1 MRIIDDGTIKVS
13 YPDYVFCFNPCVFM
27 VESSDGSFDFAEVNV
42 DVSADG
48 VRKSGY
54 WRAHQNKAYIDLR
67 AYFQLLFDENT
78 LTSSDEAAATCKK
91 VSISMQVSNVPF
103 EDDGESEPAEI
114 ETVDIDT
121 LVYWGA
127 LRPYEQFDPYK
138 TRKVKYWE
146 GYPFTVDITPDKID
160 VDISKAQLRVG
171 FDIIVPIDAERKM
184 MRLPYDYGNS
194 RIIFL
199 TFVEG
204 GQIFK
209 YDLVFVEYVGCE
221 AKGVYLRWL
230 DRYGRLCYYL
240 FAEGQKRDKVSN
252 YGDVLR
258 DNITDVVRRM
268 GYEREASMQLC
279 APLADAET
287 IDGLDDIISSPV
299 VDMYVGGVWQA
310 VIVSAGTYTRTDDVL
325 QDFVFEITLQD
336 YDTQRL

>member
-1 MRIIDDGTIKVS
+1 MRIIDNGTIKVS

-27 VESSDGSFDFAEVNV
+27 VESPDGSFDFAEVNV
-42 DVSADG
+42 DVSSGD

-54 WRAHQNKAYIDLR
+54 WRAYQHKAYIDLR

-91 VSISMQVSNVPF
+91 VSIHMVVSQLPF
-103 EDDGESEPAEI
+103 DDDSEPSEI
-114 ETVDIDT
+114 ERVDIDT

-138 TRKVKYWE
+138 TRKVKCWE

-160 VDISKAQLRVG
+160 VDISEAQLRVG
-171 FDIIVPIDAERKM
+171 ETVVPIDAERKM
-184 MRLPYDYGNS
+184 MRLPYNYVDS
-194 RIIFL
+194 RWILL
-199 TFVEG
+199 TVHDG
-204 GQIFK
+204 GML
-209 YDLVFVEYVGCE
+209 YYYNLVFVEYVGCE

-287 IDGLDDIISSPV
+287 IDGIDDIISSPV
-299 VDMYVGGVWQA
+299 VDMYDNGVWQA

>member
-1 MRIIDDGTIKVS
+1 MRIIDKGKIKVS

-27 VESSDGSFDFAEVNV
+27 VESSDGSFDIAEVSV
-42 DVSADG
+42 DVNAGD
-48 VRKSGY
+48 VRKSGN
-54 WRAHQNKAYIDLR
+54 WRAYQHKAYIDLR
-67 AYFQLLFDENT
+67 AYFQLFFDENT

-91 VSISMQVSNVPF
+91 VNIHMKVSSVPD
-103 EDDGESEPAEI
+103 EDDGESGPSEI
-114 ETVDIDT
+114 VRVDIDT

-138 TRKVKYWE
+138 TRKVKCWE
-146 GYPFTVDITPDKID
+146 GYPFTVDITPQKND
-160 VDISKAQLRVG
+160 VDISEARLNVG
-171 FDIIVPIDAERKM
+171 KIDSEGKM
-184 MRLPYDYGNS
+184 MRLPYDFRASYW
-194 RIIFL
+194 IYL
-199 TFVEG
+199 TG
-204 GQIFK
+204 IDSGQTYK

-287 IDGLDDIISSPV
+287 IDGIDDIISSPV
-299 VDMYVGGVWQA
+299 VDMYDNGVWQP

>member
-1 MRIIDDGTIKVS
+1 MRIIDNGTIKVS

-91 VSISMQVSNVPF
+91 VSIHMVVSHLPF
-103 EDDGESEPAEI
+103 DDDSEPSEI
-114 ETVDIDT
+114 VTFDFDT

-138 TRKVKYWE
+138 TRTIKMWS
-146 GYPFTVDITPDKID
+146 GYPLTIDVTPQKNGVTANTMKIEHGDSVELIPLEDDFRMRRVVARDVITNIFVDMANVVKVIHEECTPD
-160 VDISKAQLRVG
+160 
-171 FDIIVPIDAERKM
+171 
-184 MRLPYDYGNS
+184 
-194 RIIFL
+194 
-199 TFVEG
+199 
-204 GQIFK
+204 
-209 YDLVFVEYVGCE
+209 
-221 AKGVYLRWL
+221 GVYLRWL

-279 APLADAET
+279 APLADTET
-287 IDGLDDIISSPV
+287 IDGIDDIISSPV
-299 VDMYVGGVWQA
+299 VDMYDNGVWQA

-325 QDFVFEITLQD
+325 QDFVFKITLQD

>member
-91 VSISMQVSNVPF
+91 VSIHMVVSNLPF
-103 EDDGESEPAEI
+103 DDDSEPSEI
-114 ETVDIDT
+114 VTFDFDT

-138 TRKVKYWE
+138 TRKVKCWE
-146 GYPFTVDITPDKID
+146 GYPFTVDITPDSND
-160 VDISKAQLRVG
+160 VDISEAQLRVG
-171 FDIIVPIDAERKM
+171 GDVVAIDAERKM

-194 RIIFL
+194 RWIYL
-199 TFVEG
+199 TFKG
-204 GQIFK
+204 GQI
-209 YDLVFVEYVGCE
+209 YRYNLVYVEYVGCE

-287 IDGLDDIISSPV
+287 IDGIDDIISSPV

>member
-1 MRIIDDGTIKVS
+1 MRTIDKGTIKVS

-27 VESSDGSFDFAEVNV
+27 VESSDGSFDIAEVDV
-42 DVSADG
+42 DVSSGG
-48 VRKSGY
+48 VRKSGN
-54 WRAHQNKAYIDLR
+54 WRAYKHKAYIDLR

-91 VSISMQVSNVPF
+91 VSIHMKVSSVPF
-103 EDDGESEPAEI
+103 EDDGESGPSEI
-114 ETVDIDT
+114 VRVDIDT

-138 TRKVKYWE
+138 TRKVKCWE
-146 GYPFTVDITPDKID
+146 GYPFTVDITPGKID
-160 VDISKAQLRVG
+160 VDISEAQLRVG
-171 FDIIVPIDAERKM
+171 SDVVVPIDEERKM
-184 MRLPYDYGNS
+184 MRLPYDYGDS
-194 RIIFL
+194 RRIYL
-199 TFVEG
+199 TFAEG
-204 GQIFK
+204 GAIVR
-209 YDLVFVEYVGCE
+209 YDLAFVEYVGCE

-279 APLADAET
+279 APLVDAET
-287 IDGLDDIISSPV
+287 IDGIDDIISSPV
-299 VDMYVGGVWQA
+299 VDMYDNGVWKA

>member
-1 MRIIDDGTIKVS
+1 MRIIDNGTIKVS

-91 VSISMQVSNVPF
+91 VSIHMVVSHLPF
-103 EDDGESEPAEI
+103 DDDSEPSEI
-114 ETVDIDT
+114 ETVDFDT

-138 TRKVKYWE
+138 TRTIKMWS
-146 GYPFTVDITPDKID
+146 GYPLTIDVTPQKNGVTADTMIVEHGVAVELISLDGDFRMRRVVASADVTNIFVDNTNVVKVIHEECTPD
-160 VDISKAQLRVG
+160 
-171 FDIIVPIDAERKM
+171 
-184 MRLPYDYGNS
+184 
-194 RIIFL
+194 
-199 TFVEG
+199 
-204 GQIFK
+204 
-209 YDLVFVEYVGCE
+209 
-221 AKGVYLRWL
+221 GVYLRWL

-279 APLADAET
+279 APLVDAET
-287 IDGLDDIISSPV
+287 IDGIDDIISSPV
-299 VDMYVGGVWQA
+299 VDMYDNGVWQA

-325 QDFVFEITLQD
+325 QDFVIKITLQD

>member
-54 WRAHQNKAYIDLR
+54 WRAYQHKAYIDLR

-78 LTSSDEAAATCKK
+78 LTSDEAGATCKK
-91 VSISMQVSNVPF
+91 VSIHMVVSHLPF
-103 EDDGESEPAEI
+103 DDDSEPSEI
-114 ETVDIDT
+114 VTFDFDT

-138 TRKVKYWE
+138 TRKVKCWE

-160 VDISKAQLRVG
+160 VDISDAQLRIGADV
-171 FDIIVPIDAERKM
+171 IVPIDAERKM

-194 RIIFL
+194 RPIYL
-199 TFVEG
+199 TFIEG
-204 GQIFK
+204 GQIYR

-240 FAEGQKRDKVSN
+240 FAEGQKRNKVSN

-268 GYEREASMQLC
+268 GYEREVSMQLC

-287 IDGLDDIISSPV
+287 IDGIDDIISSPV

>member
-27 VESSDGSFDFAEVNV
+27 VESSSYGRFDFAEVNV

-78 LTSSDEAAATCKK
+78 LTSSDKAAATCKK
-91 VSISMQVSNVPF
+91 VSIHMVVSHLPF
-103 EDDGESEPAEI
+103 DDDSEPSEI
-114 ETVDIDT
+114 VTFDFDT

-138 TRKVKYWE
+138 TRTIKMWS
-146 GYPFTVDITPDKID
+146 GYPLTIDVTPQKNGVTADTMIVERGEAVELISLDGDFRMRRVVASADVTNIFVDNTKVVKVIHEECTPD
-160 VDISKAQLRVG
+160 
-171 FDIIVPIDAERKM
+171 
-184 MRLPYDYGNS
+184 
-194 RIIFL
+194 
-199 TFVEG
+199 
-204 GQIFK
+204 
-209 YDLVFVEYVGCE
+209 
-221 AKGVYLRWL
+221 GVYLRWL

-287 IDGLDDIISSPV
+287 IDGIDDIISSPV

>member
-1 MRIIDDGTIKVS
+1 MRIIDNGTIKVS

-91 VSISMQVSNVPF
+91 VSIHMVVSHLPF
-103 EDDGESEPAEI
+103 DDDSEPSEI
-114 ETVDIDT
+114 VTFDFDT

-138 TRKVKYWE
+138 TRTIKMWS
-146 GYPFTVDITPDKID
+146 GYPLTIDVTPQKNGVTADTMIVEHGEAVEEISLDGDFRMRRVVASADVTNIFVDNTNVVKVIHEECTPD
-160 VDISKAQLRVG
+160 
-171 FDIIVPIDAERKM
+171 
-184 MRLPYDYGNS
+184 
-194 RIIFL
+194 
-199 TFVEG
+199 
-204 GQIFK
+204 
-209 YDLVFVEYVGCE
+209 
-221 AKGVYLRWL
+221 GVYLRWL

-287 IDGLDDIISSPV
+287 IDGIDDIISSPV
-299 VDMYVGGVWQA
+299 VDMYDNGVWQA

>member
-1 MRIIDDGTIKVS
+1 MRIVDNGTIKVS
-13 YPDYVFCFNPCVFM
+13 YPDYVFCFNPCVFA
-27 VESSDGSFDFAEVNV
+27 VESPDGSFDIAEVDV
-42 DVSADG
+42 DVSSGG
-48 VRKSGY
+48 VRKSGN
-54 WRAHQNKAYIDLR
+54 WRAYKHKAYIDLR
-67 AYFQLLFDENT
+67 AYFQLFFDENT

-91 VSISMQVSNVPF
+91 VSIHMQVSNVPF
-103 EDDGESEPAEI
+103 EDDGESGPSEI
-114 ETVDIDT
+114 VHVYTDT

-138 TRKVKYWE
+138 TRKVKMWG
-146 GYPFTVDITPDKID
+146 GYPLTIDVTPQKNGVTADTMIIEYGEAVQPISLEDDFRMRRVVATDKMTNISVDTAKVVKVIHEECTPD
-160 VDISKAQLRVG
+160 
-171 FDIIVPIDAERKM
+171 
-184 MRLPYDYGNS
+184 
-194 RIIFL
+194 
-199 TFVEG
+199 
-204 GQIFK
+204 
-209 YDLVFVEYVGCE
+209 
-221 AKGVYLRWL
+221 GVYLRWL

-287 IDGLDDIISSPV
+287 IDGIDDIISSPV
-299 VDMYVGGVWQA
+299 VDMYDNGVWQP

>member
-13 YPDYVFCFNPCVFM
+13 YPDYVFCFNPCVFA

-42 DVSADG
+42 DVSSGD

-54 WRAHQNKAYIDLR
+54 WRAFHNKAYIELR

-78 LTSSDEAAATCKK
+78 LTSDEAGATCKK
-91 VSISMQVSNVPF
+91 VSIHMVVSHLPF
-103 EDDGESEPAEI
+103 DDDSEPSEI
-114 ETVDIDT
+114 VKVNFDT

-138 TRKVKYWE
+138 TRNVKMWG
-146 GYPFTVDITPDKID
+146 GYPLTIDVTPQKNGVTANTMKIEHGEAVELIPLEDDFRMRRVVARDVITNIFVDMANVVKVIHEECTPD
-160 VDISKAQLRVG
+160 
-171 FDIIVPIDAERKM
+171 
-184 MRLPYDYGNS
+184 
-194 RIIFL
+194 
-199 TFVEG
+199 
-204 GQIFK
+204 
-209 YDLVFVEYVGCE
+209 
-221 AKGVYLRWL
+221 GVYLRWL

-279 APLADAET
+279 APLVDAET
-287 IDGLDDIISSPV
+287 IDGIDDIISSPV
-299 VDMYVGGVWQA
+299 VDMYDNGVWQA

>member
-1 MRIIDDGTIKVS
+1 MRIIDNGTIKVS
-13 YPDYVFCFNPCVFM
+13 YPDYVFCFNPCVFA
-27 VESSDGSFDFAEVNV
+27 VESSDGSFDIAEVDV
-42 DVSADG
+42 DVSSGD
-48 VRKSGY
+48 VRKSGN
-54 WRAHQNKAYIDLR
+54 WRAYQHKAYIDLR

-91 VSISMQVSNVPF
+91 VSIHMQISNVPF
-103 EDDGESEPAEI
+103 EDDGESGPSEI

-138 TRKVKYWE
+138 TRKVKCWE

-160 VDISKAQLRVG
+160 VDISEAQLNVG
-171 FDIIVPIDAERKM
+171 RIVVQIDAERKM
-184 MRLPYDYGNS
+184 MRLPYDLGVSSMIYLS
-194 RIIFL
+194 FI
-199 TFVEG
+199 EG
-204 GQIFK
+204 GTTVR
-209 YDLVFVEYVGCE
+209 YDLAFVEYVGCE

-287 IDGLDDIISSPV
+287 IDGIDDIISSPV
-299 VDMYVGGVWQA
+299 VDMYDNGVWQA

-325 QDFVFEITLQD
+325 QDFVIEITLQD

>member
-1 MRIIDDGTIKVS
+1 MRIIDNGTVKIS
-13 YPDYVFCFNPCVFM
+13 YPDYVFCFNPCVFV
-27 VESSDGSFDFAEVNV
+27 VESSDGSFDIAEVSV

-48 VRKSGY
+48 VRKGGY
-54 WRAHQNKAYIDLR
+54 WRAYQNKAYIDLR

-78 LTSSDEAAATCKK
+78 LTSSDEAAATCRK

-103 EDDGESEPAEI
+103 EDDWESGPAEI
-114 ETVDIDT
+114 ETFNFDT

-138 TRKVKYWE
+138 TRKVKCWE

-160 VDISKAQLRVG
+160 VDISEARLNVAYT
-171 FDIIVPIDAERKM
+171 DVPIDAERKM
-184 MRLPYDYGNS
+184 MRLPYDYGYS
-194 RIIFL
+194 GTIYLSFIDSGTIYL
-199 TFVEG
+199 
-204 GQIFK
+204 
-209 YDLVFVEYVGCE
+209 YDLVFVEYIGCE
-221 AKGVYLRWL
+221 ANGVYLRWL

-287 IDGLDDIISSPV
+287 IDGIDDIISSPV
-299 VDMYVGGVWQA
+299 VDMYDNGVWQA

-325 QDFVFEITLQD
+325 QDFVIEITLQD

>member
-1 MRIIDDGTIKVS
+1 MRIIDNGTIKVS
-13 YPDYVFCFNPCVFM
+13 YPEYVFCFNPCVFA
-27 VESSDGSFDFAEVNV
+27 VESSDGSFDIAEVDV
-42 DVSADG
+42 DVSSGD
-48 VRKSGY
+48 VRKSGN
-54 WRAHQNKAYIDLR
+54 WRAYQHKAYIDLR
-67 AYFQLLFDENT
+67 VYFQLLFDENT

-91 VSISMQVSNVPF
+91 VSIHMQISNVPF
-103 EDDGESEPAEI
+103 EDDGESGPSEI
-114 ETVDIDT
+114 EIVDIDT

-138 TRKVKYWE
+138 TRKVKCWE

-160 VDISKAQLRVG
+160 VDISEAQLNVG
-171 FDIIVPIDAERKM
+171 RIVVQIDAERKM
-184 MRLPYDYGNS
+184 MRLPYDLGVSSMIYLS
-194 RIIFL
+194 FI
-199 TFVEG
+199 EG
-204 GQIFK
+204 GTTVR
-209 YDLVFVEYVGCE
+209 YDLAFVEYVGCE

-287 IDGLDDIISSPV
+287 IDGIDDIISSPV
-299 VDMYVGGVWQA
+299 VDMYDNGVWQA

-325 QDFVFEITLQD
+325 QDFVIEITLQD

>member
-1 MRIIDDGTIKVS
+1 MRIIDNGTIKVS

-91 VSISMQVSNVPF
+91 VSIHMVVSHLPF
-103 EDDGESEPAEI
+103 DDDSEPSEI
-114 ETVDIDT
+114 VTFDFDT

-138 TRKVKYWE
+138 TRKVKAWG
-146 GYPFTVDITPDKID
+146 GYPLTIDVTPQKNGVTANTMKIEHGDSVELIPLEDDFRMRRVVARDVITNIFVDNTNVVKVIHEECTPD
-160 VDISKAQLRVG
+160 
-171 FDIIVPIDAERKM
+171 
-184 MRLPYDYGNS
+184 
-194 RIIFL
+194 
-199 TFVEG
+199 
-204 GQIFK
+204 
-209 YDLVFVEYVGCE
+209 
-221 AKGVYLRWL
+221 GVYLRWL

-279 APLADAET
+279 APLADTET
-287 IDGLDDIISSPV
+287 IDGIDDIISSPV
-299 VDMYVGGVWQA
+299 VDMYDNGVWQA

>member
-1 MRIIDDGTIKVS
+1 MRIIDNGTIKVS

-91 VSISMQVSNVPF
+91 VSIHMVVSHLPF
-103 EDDGESEPAEI
+103 DDDSEPSEI
-114 ETVDIDT
+114 VTFDFDT

-127 LRPYEQFDPYK
+127 LRPHEQFDPYK
-138 TRKVKYWE
+138 TRKVKCWD
-146 GYPFTVDITPDKID
+146 GYPLTIDVTPQKNGVTADTMIVEHGEAVEEISLDGDFRMRRVVASADVTNIFVDNTNVVKVIHEECTPD
-160 VDISKAQLRVG
+160 
-171 FDIIVPIDAERKM
+171 
-184 MRLPYDYGNS
+184 
-194 RIIFL
+194 
-199 TFVEG
+199 
-204 GQIFK
+204 
-209 YDLVFVEYVGCE
+209 
-221 AKGVYLRWL
+221 GVYLRWL

-258 DNITDVVRRM
+258 DNITDVVRRR

-287 IDGLDDIISSPV
+287 IDGIDDIISSPV
-299 VDMYVGGVWQA
+299 VDMYKNGVWQA

>member
-1 MRIIDDGTIKVS
+1 MRTIDNGTIKVS
-13 YPDYVFCFNPCVFM
+13 YPDYVFCFNPCVFA
-27 VESSDGSFDFAEVNV
+27 VESSDGSFDIAEVIV
-42 DVSADG
+42 DVISGD
-48 VRKSGY
+48 VRKSGN
-54 WRAHQNKAYIDLR
+54 WRAYQHKAYIDLR

-91 VSISMQVSNVPF
+91 VSIHMQVSNVPF
-103 EDDGESEPAEI
+103 DDDGESGPSEI
-114 ETVDIDT
+114 VRVDIDT

-138 TRKVKYWE
+138 TRKVKCWE
-146 GYPFTVDITPDKID
+146 GYPFTVDITPQNND
-160 VDISKAQLRVG
+160 VDISEARLFVG
-171 FDIIVPIDAERKM
+171 DTVVQIDAEGKM
-184 MRLPYDYGNS
+184 MRLPYDYGDS
-194 RIIFL
+194 RRIRL
-199 TFVEG
+199 TAFDSD
-204 GQIFK
+204 QIYTYFT
-209 YDLVFVEYVGCE
+209 LVFVEYVGCE

-258 DNITDVVRRM
+258 DNITDVVRRI

-287 IDGLDDIISSPV
+287 IDGIDDIISSPV
-299 VDMYVGGVWQA
+299 VDMYDNGVWQP

>member
-1 MRIIDDGTIKVS
+1 MRIIDNGTIKVS

-91 VSISMQVSNVPF
+91 VSIHMVLSHLPF
-103 EDDGESEPAEI
+103 DDDSEPSEI
-114 ETVDIDT
+114 ETVDFDT

-138 TRKVKYWE
+138 TRTIKMWS
-146 GYPFTVDITPDKID
+146 GYPLTIDVTPQKNGVTADTMIVEHGVAVELISLDGDFRMRRVVASADVTNIFVDNTNVVKVIHEECTPD
-160 VDISKAQLRVG
+160 
-171 FDIIVPIDAERKM
+171 
-184 MRLPYDYGNS
+184 
-194 RIIFL
+194 
-199 TFVEG
+199 
-204 GQIFK
+204 
-209 YDLVFVEYVGCE
+209 
-221 AKGVYLRWL
+221 GVYLRWL

-287 IDGLDDIISSPV
+287 IDGIDDIISSPV
-299 VDMYVGGVWQA
+299 VDMYDNGVWQA

-325 QDFVFEITLQD
+325 QDFVIEITLQD

>member
-1 MRIIDDGTIKVS
+1 MRIIDNGTIKVS
-13 YPDYVFCFNPCVFM
+13 YPDYVFCFNPCVFA
-27 VESSDGSFDFAEVNV
+27 VESSDGSFDIAEVDV
-42 DVSADG
+42 DVSSGD

-54 WRAHQNKAYIDLR
+54 WRAYQHKAYIDLR

-78 LTSSDEAAATCKK
+78 LTSSDDAAATCKK
-91 VSISMQVSNVPF
+91 VSIHMQVSNVPF

-138 TRKVKYWE
+138 TRKVKCWE

-160 VDISKAQLRVG
+160 VDFSEAELRIGWIS
-171 FDIIVPIDAERKM
+171 VPIDTERKM
-184 MRLPYDYGNS
+184 MRLPYDYGDS
-194 RIIFL
+194 RWIYL
-199 TFVEG
+199 TG
-204 GQIFK
+204 IDSGQIYS
-209 YDLVFVEYVGCE
+209 YDLAFVEYVGCE

-287 IDGLDDIISSPV
+287 IDGIDDIISSPV
-299 VDMYVGGVWQA
+299 VDMYDNGVWQA